1 MKDPASLIGKNVDQF
16 RLDEFIGR
24 GAMGVVYKAH
34 DNVLRRSV
42 ALKLIPKGEEEATP
56 AMLEARRRLI
66 QEAQAAGCLTHPNIV
81 TIHSYGETDEF
92 QYICMEYIAG
102 KTLAQVI
109 TEKKV
114 LSVEE
119 AVAIVEQVLMALD
132 RANQEHIVHRDIKP
146 ANIMLLPDKRVKVMD
161 FGIAKLPS
169 LSTTTTGTILGT
181 PYYMSPEQISGN
193 KVDILSDIFS
203 VGAVFYQ
210 MITGERPFEGETT
223 VTLAYKIVQI
233 EPVPPKI
240 LNIHIPL
247 AVENICKKALAKD
260 PSQRYQTPK
269 EMLQDLRDFKN
280 MGATVRTP
288 APLTTDD
295 ATIKSQ
301 VPLPPPSRPMDLGG
315 DRTVVV
321 TEGTIV
327 RPEAESPK
335 PVAEEKK
342 PEPPAPP
349 PPAAEEKKGGTA
361 VLTPPK
367 KKEPIPPVMLKSPP
381 KPSEPE
387 KKSGSGPKALVIV
400 VVAVLVLGAGG
411 YGVMRYLRG
420 GAQPVAPAPAPAPQV
435 IQQTPQP
442 TPPAPPP
449 AVSPAPTPAAP
460 AVPPAGPSLD
470 GLVQQAKEQLKSNPA
485 NARKLLDQVLAQ
497 DPHNFEAT
505 LQLARLLT
513 FQKDFKGAIPVYE
526 KAQQINSRVPEV
538 PFNMGFIYMSQGNF
552 DQAIRYYEMCR
563 SLSPSFQDEVLTNLG
578 FCYLQKKNRKM
589 AKILFSEAIR
599 MNPQNAIAK
608 NYLKS
613 IGG

>member
-1 MKDPASLIGKNVDQF
+1 MTDPASLIGKNLDQF

-24 GAMGVVYKAH
+24 GAMGVVYKAY
-34 DNVLRRSV
+34 DNILRRTV
-42 ALKLIPKGEEEATP
+42 ALKLIPKGEEASTP
-56 AMLEARRRLI
+56 AMAEARKRLI

-92 QYICMEYIAG
+92 QYICMEFIVG
-102 KTLAQVI
+102 KTLSEMIA
-109 TEKKV
+109 ERKV
-114 LSVEE
+114 LPIEE

-132 RANQEHIVHRDIKP
+132 RANQERIVHRDIKP
-146 ANIMLLPDKRVKVMD
+146 ANIMILPDHRVKVMD

-240 LNIHIPL
+240 LNTHIPQ
-247 AVENICKKALAKD
+247 AVENICRKALVKD

-269 EMLQDLRDFKN
+269 EMLQDIRDFKN

-288 APLTTDD
+288 APLTLDE

-301 VPLPPPSRPMDLGG
+301 VSLLPPSRPLDLGG

-321 TEGTIV
+321 KESPVVKPAGETLKPVEEEQKK
-327 RPEAESPK
+327 PEATAV

-342 PEPPAPP
+342 D
-349 PPAAEEKKGGTA
+349 GTA
-361 VLTPPK
+361 VLTPPR
-367 KKEPIPPVMLKSPP
+367 KKEPVPPVMPQAAKG
-381 KPSEPE
+381 PSAPE
-387 KKSGSGPKALVIV
+387 KKSGSPLKAFAVVI
-400 VVAVLVLGAGG
+400 VAVLALGAGG
-411 YGVMRYLRG
+411 YGVTRYLR
-420 GAQPVAPAPAPAPQV
+420 ASAPPVASSPTPVPQV
-435 IQQTPQP
+435 IQRTPQP

-449 AVSPAPTPAAP
+449 VAAPAPSPAAP
-460 AVPPAGPSLD
+460 TVPQPGPSVE
-470 GLVQQAKEQLKSNPA
+470 GLVLQAKEQLKSNPA
-485 NARKLLDQVLAQ
+485 NARKLLDQALAQ
-497 DPHNFEAT
+497 DPNNFEANY
-505 LQLARLLT
+505 QLARLLT
-513 FQKDFKGAIPVYE
+513 FQKDFQNAVPVYE
-526 KAQQINSRVPEV
+526 KAQQLNSQVPEI
-538 PFNMGFIYMSQGNF
+538 PFNLGFIYMSQKNF

-563 SLSPSFQDEVLTNLG
+563 SLSPPFQDEVLTNLG
-578 FCYLQKKNRKM
+578 FCYMQKKNKKM
-589 AKILFSEAIR
+589 AKILFAEAVKL
-599 MNPQNAIAK
+599 NPRNAIAR